1 MELDSEARRILDL
14 TREGRAPGEADKAR
28 IERLLGSAVGFAA
41 GPALASTSVAP
52 GAKVTAAV
60 LALKWGGVTVL
71 VAAAALGGVAYWN
84 GRGGHHPG
92 VERSPA
98 AAPAAPAAKPV
109 EAAVVDPAQ
118 TEPAPVAAKAPSS
131 EMAAPRDN
139 GPDSRRSAENTRA
152 KESTLGAELDL
163 LHEVQA
169 KWRGG
174 DANSALALIAVHRER
189 YPHSQL
195 APEREALRVLCLC
208 ATGRTDE
215 ARRIGRRFLTNAP
228 RSPLRTSVEESCAGK

>member
-1 MELDSEARRILDL
+1 MELDPEARRILDL
-14 TREGRAPGEADKAR
+14 TREGRTPSMADKAR

-41 GPALASTSVAP
+41 APALASTSVAP
-52 GAKVTAAV
+52 GAKVTAAA
-60 LALKWGGVTVL
+60 LALKWGGVTAL
-71 VAAAALGGVAYWN
+71 VAAAALGGIAYWN
-84 GRGGHHPG
+84 GRGGPQHG
-92 VERSPA
+92 VSPVPVAKVIEPSVVMPTRAEPVPVAA
-98 AAPAAPAAKPV
+98 AAPLPEP
-109 EAAVVDPAQ
+109 
-118 TEPAPVAAKAPSS
+118 PAP
-131 EMAAPRDN
+131 
-139 GPDSRRSAENTRA
+139 RRSTEGTRS
-152 KESTLGAELDL
+152 KDSTLGAELDL

-174 DANSALALIAVHRER
+174 DANGALALLAVHRER

-195 APEREALRVLCLC
+195 GPEREALRVLCLC